1 MILYNIIIY
10 YLYNKRNIYII
21 NVLPNFLVNS
31 GKSKEGEISVYG
43 DERFGA
49 IF

>member
-10 YLYNKRNIYII
+10 YLYII